1 MSTVE
6 QSFVSNL
13 QTVVSLLPS
22 VRHGSR
28 EAIHDARVA
37 TRRLRAAL
45 PILSIDG
52 PEAEWD
58 EASRILRTAGRSLGR
73 ARDLDVGLG
82 LLEDLE
88 RRAPADAPA
97 AAAVRVALRRDQV
110 KRQRKLIKRL
120 ESLDFHALPLANG
133 AARRRVSRVLPWRV
147 PPSRRAVI
155 AAIHEGA
162 LALGAAVEH
171 ATGVYFPARA
181 HAVRIAMKNLRYQVE
196 LLDVSEPG
204 RRPALKVLR
213 KEALGQIRD
222 REVLADRLERM
233 RRKGRVPGGRA
244 LQQLLEAES
253 RSLFQKYLEQREKVL
268 AVADAL
274 IQWSTRA
281 SLRRTRISAGA
292 LTVGALALPT
302 AAVVLLANR
311 TR

>member
-1 MSTVE
+1 
-6 QSFVSNL
+6 
-13 QTVVSLLPS
+13 
-22 VRHGSR
+22 
-28 EAIHDARVA
+28 
-37 TRRLRAAL
+37 
-45 PILSIDG
+45 
-52 PEAEWD
+52 
-58 EASRILRTAGRSLGR
+58 
-73 ARDLDVGLG
+73 
-82 LLEDLE
+82 
-88 RRAPADAPA
+88 
-97 AAAVRVALRRDQV
+97 
-110 KRQRKLIKRL
+110 
-120 ESLDFHALPLANG
+120 
-133 AARRRVSRVLPWRV
+133 
-147 PPSRRAVI
+147 
-155 AAIHEGA
+155 
-162 LALGAAVEH
+162 
-171 ATGVYFPARA
+171 VYFPARA

-213 KEALGQIRD
+213 KAQEALGQIRD

-268 AVADAL
+268 AMADAL

-281 SLRRTRISAGA
+281 SLRRARIRAGA